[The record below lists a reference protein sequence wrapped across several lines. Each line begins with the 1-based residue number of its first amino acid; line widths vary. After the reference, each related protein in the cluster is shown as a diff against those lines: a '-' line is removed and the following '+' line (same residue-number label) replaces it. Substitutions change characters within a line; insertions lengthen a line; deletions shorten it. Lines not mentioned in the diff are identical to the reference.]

1 MKKGY
6 YILAAALLLAAIAAG
21 LALPEAAVRMQDSR
35 LASGVR
41 YAQGEN
47 LGMDGME
54 ALTIAEKL
62 RIAGAAGRIYQMNVT
77 EGTATDQEEAIR
89 LGREVCAALQE
100 DGSPA
105 PAETTA
111 SACLETYTDGSSLL
125 LWQVDMNWD
134 DGTVLS
140 LSLDDETGAVL
151 RLLLYM
157 GVDTEPFSGFW
168 TWDGEDEQA
177 RFTQLEA
184 LLGRAL
190 RRTAAGCEL
199 SIQPGETVGTL
210 RLRQEDGTVTD
221 VSAWADLKTGMLNFN
236 NQ

>member
-1 MKKGY
+1 
-6 YILAAALLLAAIAAG
+6 
-21 LALPEAAVRMQDSR
+21 
-35 LASGVR
+35 
-41 YAQGEN
+41 
-47 LGMDGME
+47 MDGME

-62 RIAGAAGRIYQMNVT
+62 RIAGSVGRVYQMNVT
-77 EGTATDQEEAIR
+77 EGTATDREEALR
-89 LGREVCAALQE
+89 FGQEVCAALQE
-100 DGSPA
+100 DGGPA

-111 SACLETYTDGSSLL
+111 SACLETYADGSSLL
-125 LWQVDMNWD
+125 LWQVDMNWS

-168 TWDGEDEQA
+168 TWHGEDEQA
-177 RFTQLEA
+177 RLGQLET

-190 RRTAAGCEL
+190 HRTAAACGL

-210 RLRQEDGTVTD
+210 NLRQEDGTGTD
-221 VSAWADLKTGMLNFN
+221 VSAWVDLKFGRINLN